1 MLRWGKLEVSG
12 GFLLVTAVLF
22 YFDTENMLPWALLA
36 CGLHELG
43 HYVVTRLAGGRIAY
57 FRLSAVGGE
66 MGLDAAAPMTYAGEL
81 AAILAGPTA
90 NLLCA
95 SLCARLDRGEGVLLF
110 AGLNLALCCFNL
122 LPVWPLDGGRLLLL
136 ILTGLMPAQWALLA
150 VQGGSLLAV
159 ALLAAGGV
167 VLLRSGGE
175 NFTLLLTAAWL
186 LMGVLRRN
194 REKGRKNRQNAG
206 KTRDFT

>member
-43 HYVVTRLAGGRIAY
+43 HYAVTRLAGGRVAY
-57 FRLSAVGGE
+57 FRLSAVGGD
-66 MGLDAAAPMTYAGEL
+66 MGLDGKAPLTYAGEL
-81 AAILAGPTA
+81 AAILAGPTV

-95 SLCARLDRGEGVLLF
+95 SLCARLGRGGDVLLF

-136 ILTGLMPAQWALLA
+136 ILTGLMPAHWALRA
-150 VQGGSLLAV
+150 VQGCSLLAA

-167 VLLRSGGE
+167 ALLRAGGE
-175 NFTLLLTAAWL
+175 NFTLLLAAAWL
-186 LMGVLRRN
+186 LVGVLRRN
-194 REKGRKNRQNAG
+194 REKDRKSGQNAG
-206 KTRDFT
+206 KRRDFT